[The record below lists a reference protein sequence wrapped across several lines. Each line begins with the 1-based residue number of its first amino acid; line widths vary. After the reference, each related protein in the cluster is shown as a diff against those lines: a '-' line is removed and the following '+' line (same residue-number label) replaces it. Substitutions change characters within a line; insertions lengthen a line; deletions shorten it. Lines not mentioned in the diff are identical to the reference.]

1 MPTYEYRCD
10 DGHEFV
16 AEQGIKD
23 DRLDACQFSIQINH
37 DECEGLEGYGKPGN
51 FMKCGAPVIR
61 LISKSTFVLK
71 GSGWTPK
78 GDS

>member
-10 DGHEFV
+10 VGHEFEAV
-16 AEQGIKD
+16 QGIKD
-23 DRLDACQFSIQINH
+23 DRLDACEFVICINGK
-37 DECEGLEGYGKPGN
+37 ELEGKEGYGKEGK

-61 LISKSTFVLK
+61 LIAGCTFVLK

-78 GDS
+78 GGS